1 MTNNMPNPASAFKNS
16 MNKEPRVALVH
27 FWLLGM
33 RGGEKVLEALCRMFP
48 QADIFTH
55 VYNPDAISETIKK
68 HKIHTTFINRLPKAR
83 KLYQTYLP
91 LMPLALDQLDLTGY
105 DLVISSE
112 SGPAKGIVTSP
123 DAAHICYCHSPMR
136 YIWDLYHE
144 YTAGMSLPKRILAAP
159 IMHYMRIWDRT
170 SAIDPDM
177 VIANS
182 SFIARR
188 VKKCWG
194 RDAEVVHPPV
204 AVDNFS
210 PLPKDQKKNFYL
222 CFGELVPYKR
232 ADLAVKAFSRPGC
245 ERELI
250 VIGQGEQLDYLK
262 KIAGPKVTFL
272 GRQPDGAV
280 KQYLANCRA
289 LVFPGLEDFG
299 IIPVEALASGTP
311 VIAYGRGGV
320 KDTVEDGQNG
330 IFFYN
335 QTEEDLLA
343 AIERFE
349 EQEDSFDP
357 ARLALEA
364 KRFTEENFTAEMR
377 KLVDKVLTAKGLI

>member
-1 MTNNMPNPASAFKNS
+1 MTSNMPNPASAFKNS

-91 LMPLALDQLDLTGY
+91 LMPLALDQLDLSGY

-210 PLPKDQKKNFYL
+210 PLPKDQKKKFYL

-343 AIERFE
+343 AVERFE

>member
-1 MTNNMPNPASAFKNS
+1 MPNPASAFKNS

-91 LMPLALDQLDLTGY
+91 LMPLALDQLDLSGY

-136 YIWDLYHE
+136 YVWDLYHE

-159 IMHYMRIWDRT
+159 IMHYMRIWDKT
-170 SAIDPDM
+170 SATDPDM

-343 AIERFE
+343 AVERFE

-377 KLVDKVLTAKGLI
+377 KLVDEVLTAKGLI

>member
-1 MTNNMPNPASAFKNS
+1 MT
-16 MNKEPRVALVH
+16 KEPEATPISKTSKNRELRVAFVH

-91 LMPLALDQLDLTGY
+91 LMPLALDQLNLSGY

-144 YTAGMSLPKRILAAP
+144 YTSGMRLPKRILAAP
-159 IMHYMRIWDRT
+159 IMHYMRIWDRM
-170 SAIDPDM
+170 SATDPDM
-177 VIANS
+177 IIANS
-182 SFIARR
+182 NFIAQR

-204 AVDNFS
+204 AVGNFS
-210 PLPKDQKKNFYL
+210 PLPKEQKKNFYL

-232 ADLAVKAFSRPGC
+232 ADLAVKAFSKPGGG
-245 ERELI
+245 RELI

-262 KIAGPKVTFL
+262 KIAGPKITFL
-272 GRQPDGAV
+272 GRQPDGVV

-289 LVFPGLEDFG
+289 LIFPGLEDFG

-343 AIERFE
+343 AVERFE
-349 EQEDSFDP
+349 DQENSFDP

-364 KRFTEENFTAEMR
+364 KRFAEENFTAEIR
-377 KLVDKVLTAKGLI
+377 KLIDNALTAKGLI